1 MLPFHSE
8 AMKEK
13 GSERWRDGP
22 TVPTSIAHTNSL
34 QGRGNRLHEEGFVRL
49 LYLLLVSLTY
59 VLQKQCD
66 VGGQGRHPAFTR
78 SKIDNYVTVTVRTQ
92 DGVVGQPDL
101 YQ

>member
-13 GSERWRDGP
+13 GSGRWRDGP

-66 VGGQGRHPAFTR
+66 VGGQGSIHTGTELSVALQQSVIPLHYF
-78 SKIDNYVTVTVRTQ
+78 YGQ
-92 DGVVGQPDL
+92 DSG
-101 YQ
+101 